1 MMMRIEAPIR
11 NFHPAKPPLNL
22 WGELLQAM
30 ASLVFIYGIFC
41 GAFALAAYLC
51 ANY

>member
-1 MMMRIEAPIR
+1 MLRIKQPIK

-22 WGELLQAM
+22 WGELAQAF
-30 ASLVFIYGIFC
+30 ASLVFMYGVFG